1 MPLLKIIWDLMTG
14 NLAKFVMILSLQLL
28 IFLQRTD
35 NLTWMK
41 YKITSFT
48 QKESISKY
56 SMNVCKD
63 TNSRKKKQYPSKV
76 HSSSLSWQMRKLL
89 DSEKKWQ
96 PLKEKNWKLSNLW
109 KIRKKRRLKSRLNL
123 KKLEKKNSA
132 KAFERRRKLRQ
143 DKKLKRD

>member
-1 MPLLKIIWDLMTG
+1 
-14 NLAKFVMILSLQLL
+14 
-28 IFLQRTD
+28 
-35 NLTWMK
+35 
-41 YKITSFT
+41 
-48 QKESISKY
+48 
-56 SMNVCKD
+56 
-63 TNSRKKKQYPSKV
+63 
-76 HSSSLSWQMRKLL
+76 L